1 MALNASP
8 NPLNI
13 NGLGAPSALTESVT
27 ETGYSGLFGESDTC
41 SGIATVSTAN
51 AHGPS
56 ATYTVTGVTAGMC
69 NITFSDASSQQQ
81 IVAVTVTASGFI
93 INKKK

>member
-1 MALNASP
+1 M
-8 NPLNI
+8 
-13 NGLGAPSALTESVT
+13 NGLGAPSALTETVT

-41 SGIATVSTAN
+41 TGVATVTTTN

-56 ATYTVTGVTAGMC
+56 AAYTVTGVTAGMC
-69 NITFSDASSQQQ
+69 SITFSDASAQHQ

>member
-1 MALNASP
+1 
-8 NPLNI
+8 
-13 NGLGAPSALTESVT
+13 
-27 ETGYSGLFGESDTC
+27 
-41 SGIATVSTAN
+41 
-51 AHGPS
+51 
-56 ATYTVTGVTAGMC
+56 MC